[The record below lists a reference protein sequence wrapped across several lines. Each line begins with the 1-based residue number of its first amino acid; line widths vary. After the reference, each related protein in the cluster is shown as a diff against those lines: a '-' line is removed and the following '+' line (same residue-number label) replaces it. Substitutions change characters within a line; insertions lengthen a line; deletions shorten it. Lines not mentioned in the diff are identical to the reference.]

1 MKPGDRLGPY
11 EIVSPLGSGG
21 MGEVY
26 KARDA
31 RLDRDVAVK
40 VLPAHLAEDANALSR
55 FEREAKSV
63 AALSHPNI
71 LGIFDV
77 GREGSTAYVV
87 TELLEGET
95 LRERLAGGALPV
107 RKAAEYAAGIARGL
121 AAAHEKGVI
130 HRDLKPENVF
140 VAADGQVKILDF
152 GLAKQEQPATDLG
165 PTDTPTKLGTTDPGV
180 VLGTVAYMA
189 PEQVRGQR
197 LDHRAD
203 LFAFGATLYEM
214 LTGRRAFQ
222 RETAAE
228 TMTAILKE
236 DPPELTAVDP
246 KIPQGL
252 ARLVQHCLE
261 KRPEERFQSAR
272 DLAFDLQ
279 AVASASTTGAQA
291 SAISVSRRRQWLV
304 FSGLLLV
311 VAACATGAYFAGRL
325 VERRAVSPLPT
336 FRQLTFRPQAILHA
350 AFAPDGETI
359 VFSAAQEGNVPDL
372 FMLRPEYPEPTAL
385 NLPRTHVL
393 SVSSKGELA
402 VLTDAR
408 CMAWRSCT
416 GTLAR
421 VPLGGAGP
429 RAILDRVWEA
439 DWSPDGAE
447 LAVVRTIAGKDR
459 LEYPIGSVLYESPGW
474 LTHVRVSPRGHQVAL
489 LEHPNQSDDRGWV
502 ILVDRTGKRTALA
515 GEYSALEGLAWSPAG
530 DEVLFTGIGSDEA
543 GYGAFAAY
551 GADLAGHV
559 RVAAR
564 SAGGLSLHD
573 ISRKGQ
579 WLLTR
584 DDRAIGIR
592 ARAPGAQTERDLS
605 FLDGSV
611 FPILSSDGRTLLF
624 TEVSTPIGTN
634 YTFYM
639 RGTDGSPVVRLGEG
653 AAVDVSPDGKWA
665 LALTQSPQQL
675 VIYPTGSGARRT
687 LERGNLVGYRDA
699 AWFPDGKRIL
709 VCGNEQGNS
718 ARCYVQEAAGGPPRA
733 VTPDGERGIVSP
745 DGRRAAVWRPRA
757 TPAIYRLDG
766 SGREEVPSASDNE
779 RPIAWSADGQSLIV
793 GMSGRVPGRIERV
806 DLRSGK
812 RELLQELAPADRAG
826 ILEVFPR
833 SVAADPAIYAYEYYR
848 LRSTL
853 FLVEGVR

>member
-1 MKPGDRLGPY
+1 
-11 EIVSPLGSGG
+11 

-31 RLDRDVAVK
+31 RLDRDVAIK

-107 RKAAEYAAGIARGL
+107 RKAADCAAQIARGL
-121 AAAHEKGVI
+121 AAAHEKGII

-152 GLAKQEQPATDLG
+152 GLAKQEQPAAGLG
-165 PTDTPTKLGTTDPGV
+165 ATDTPTKLATTDPGV

-197 LDHRAD
+197 LDHRTD

-246 KIPQGL
+246 RIPPGL

-279 AVASASTTGAQA
+279 AIASASTTGAQA
-291 SAISVSRRRQWLV
+291 AAVPVSRRRPWLL
-304 FSGLLLV
+304 FPGLVLL

-325 VERRAVSPLPT
+325 VERRAVSPPPT

-359 VFSAAQEGNVPDL
+359 VFSAFSEGNAPEP

-393 SVSSKGELA
+393 AVSSKGELA
-402 VLTDAR
+402 VVTDAR
-408 CMAWRSCT
+408 CMAWRTCI

-421 VPLGGAGP
+421 VPLGGTGP
-429 RAILDRVWEA
+429 RAILDRVSEA
-439 DWSPDGAE
+439 DWSPDGTE
-447 LAVVRTIAGKDR
+447 LAVIRTIAGKDR
-459 LEYPIGSVLYESPGW
+459 LEYPIGSALYESPGW
-474 LTHVRVSPRGHQVAL
+474 LSNVRVSPRRNQVAL
-489 LEHPNQSDDRGWV
+489 LEHPSQSDDRGWV
-502 ILVDRTGKRTALA
+502 IMVDRTGRRTVLA
-515 GEYSALEGLAWSPAG
+515 GEYSSLEGLAWSPAG

-543 GYGAFAAY
+543 GYGAYAAY
-551 GADLAGHV
+551 GVDLAGHV
-559 RVAAR
+559 RVAVR
-564 SAGGLSLHD
+564 SAGGLGLHD
-573 ISRKGQ
+573 ISRTGR
-579 WLLTR
+579 WLVTR
-584 DDRAIGIR
+584 DDRSIGIR
-592 ARAPGAQTERDLS
+592 ARAPAAQAERDLS

-611 FPILSSDGRTLLF
+611 FPVLSPDGRTLLF
-624 TEVSTPIGTN
+624 TEVSAPVGAN

-653 AAVDVSPDGKWA
+653 AAADISPDGRWA
-665 LALTQSPQQL
+665 LAATQSPQRL
-675 VIYPTGSGARRT
+675 VIYPTGSGEKRT
-687 LERGNLVGYRDA
+687 LERGNLVGYRSA
-699 AWFPDGKRIL
+699 MWFPDGKRIL
-709 VCGNEQGNS
+709 VCGNEQGKA
-718 ARCYVQEAAGGPPRA
+718 ARCYVQEAAGGLPRA
-733 VTPDGERGIVSP
+733 VTPDGEKGIVSP
-745 DGRRAAVWRPRA
+745 DGRRVAVWRPRT

-779 RPIAWSADGQSLIV
+779 RPIAWGADGQSLIL
-793 GMSGRVPGRIERV
+793 GSSAQVPGRIERV

-812 RELLQELAPADRAG
+812 RELVRELAPADRTG
-826 ILEVFPR
+826 ILEVLPR
-833 SVAADPAIYAYEYYR
+833 SVAADPAVYAYEYYR

-853 FLVEGVR
+853 FLVEGAR